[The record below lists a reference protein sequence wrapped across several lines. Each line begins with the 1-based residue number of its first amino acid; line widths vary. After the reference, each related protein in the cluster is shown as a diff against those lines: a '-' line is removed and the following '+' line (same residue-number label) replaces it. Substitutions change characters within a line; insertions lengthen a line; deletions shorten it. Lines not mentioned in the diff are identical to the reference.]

1 MIYVCLRGSHCANL
15 FCKLYIHFSLFI
27 FTDIITKGNK
37 VLNIMGPLTSNISNY
52 SQTIE
57 NAQISDHEAV
67 SGLNFGENAE
77 YLCKNLDVQLLQG
90 SFEKSVATKD
100 SVLKFNTISEQ
111 ILADTTS
118 PKKQVSNIYI

>member
-1 MIYVCLRGSHCANL
+1 
-15 FCKLYIHFSLFI
+15 
-27 FTDIITKGNK
+27 
-37 VLNIMGPLTSNISNY
+37 MGPLTSNISNY

-57 NAQISDHEAV
+57 NAQIGDHETV

-90 SFEKSVATKD
+90 SFEKSVSTKD